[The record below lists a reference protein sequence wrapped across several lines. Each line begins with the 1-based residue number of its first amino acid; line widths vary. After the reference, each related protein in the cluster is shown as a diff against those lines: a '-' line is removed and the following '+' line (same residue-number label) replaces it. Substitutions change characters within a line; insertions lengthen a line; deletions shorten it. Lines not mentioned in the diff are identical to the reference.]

1 MANAPFFL
9 VSTLA
14 VSTLWLVGLRVALAV
29 LLAGVQLCLARAVF
43 KMLRSGGLDEPLRK
57 RLDVAA
63 RVMIAVMNVP
73 LALFVLETLVA
84 PRHLLLYSPPDRYQF
99 FIRPVAYAFF
109 IWSLGSLLFVLASP
123 VAMALFAS
131 VQFFRRRRSE
141 SGDGV
146 TIHVFDL
153 TRRRFLQLALA
164 AAAAVPFAASAYGA
178 VAARFRKVVERV
190 TILVKDL
197 PQDLDGLT
205 VVQLSDI
212 HSGMFMPEQEMSEY
226 ARIAHELAPDIIA
239 LTGDFVAT
247 KSSQVKPFLSAMKGL
262 KAKYG
267 IFACLG
273 NHDMFT
279 ASEEEL
285 DRGFERAGIE
295 LLRNEHRYLTIGG
308 ARLNVIGVDFIEPR
322 RGSAGLAR
330 VLRDIPLDG
339 TTLLLSHNPNTFPD
353 AAKAGIDL
361 TLSGHT
367 HGGQIALNFG
377 DLIIAPARLATMFL
391 AGLFKIG
398 ESHLYVNRGLG
409 TTGPPIRIGAP
420 PEITHITLRRG
431 A

>member
-1 MANAPFFL
+1 MKDAPL
-9 VSTLA
+9 LL
-14 VSTLWLVGLRVALAV
+14 VSTLWLVGLRIALA
-29 LLAGVQLCLARAVF
+29 LLLTGVQLCLARAVF
-43 KMLRSGGLDEPLRK
+43 KMLRSGGLNETLRK
-57 RLDVAA
+57 KLDLAA
-63 RVMIAVMNVP
+63 RAVIAVMNVP
-73 LALFVLETLVA
+73 LALFVLETIIA

-99 FIRPVAYAFF
+99 FVRPVAYAFF

-123 VAMALFAS
+123 LAMAVFAS
-131 VQFFRRRRSE
+131 VQFFRRRRPAFS
-141 SGDGV
+141 DGA

-153 TRRRFLQLALA
+153 SRRRFLQMALA

-190 TILVKDL
+190 TVSIKGL
-197 PQDLDGLT
+197 PKELDGLT

-212 HSGMFMPEQEMSEY
+212 HSGMFMPEQEMREY

-247 KSSQVKPFLSAMKGL
+247 KSSQVKPFLSAMRGL

-267 IFACLG
+267 VFACLG

-285 DRGFERAGIE
+285 DRGFKEAGVT
-295 LLRNEHRYLTIGG
+295 LLRNENRYITIGG
-308 ARLNVIGVDFIEPR
+308 ARLNVIGVDFIEPHP
-322 RGSAGLAR
+322 GSGGLGR
-330 VLRDIPLDG
+330 LIKGIPLDG
-339 TTLLLSHNPNTFPD
+339 TTLLLSHNPNTFPE
-353 AAKAGIDL
+353 AAKAKIDL

-377 DLIIAPARLATMFL
+377 DMVIAPARLATMFL

-431 A
+431 DQ